1 MKLIRKICR
10 QFASICFPNSLRVWL
25 LRCSGVKIG
34 KEVYIANG
42 FTLEC
47 DLGKEHYLC
56 IEDRVSIAS
65 NVTII
70 ITSTPNSSMLRKYN
84 VEKVGKVRI
93 KHDAWIGTGAIILPN
108 VTIGEFSIIG
118 AGAVVTKD
126 VPPYTVVA
134 GIPARIIKK
143 IKNINEN
150 SN

>member
-1 MKLIRKICR
+1 
-10 QFASICFPNSLRVWL
+10 
-25 LRCSGVKIG
+25 
-34 KEVYIANG
+34 
-42 FTLEC
+42 
-47 DLGKEHYLC
+47 
-56 IEDRVSIAS
+56 
-65 NVTII
+65 
-70 ITSTPNSSMLRKYN
+70 MLRKYN

-143 IKNINEN
+143 IKSINEDF
-150 SN
+150 S